1 MRKVSTLVGLTLF
14 ALAGMARAQEA
25 APGAADPAPPV
36 GDAASTPAPA
46 AASAAPHATEAVAST
61 PASTTPVVP
70 RKKIQVGLSFLPM
83 AAGTFT
89 SSPGGQPKAADAAF
103 AYGFGLTACYE
114 VLRGLLVGIAPQL
127 IYSVKGKT
135 DPTAAKQLDLM
146 LRVAYAYQLLDGI
159 SVYAEG
165 LGGYSKILAPVGDS
179 PAGLVLAFGAGGAM
193 DLTDRIFANLGLG
206 YEKGFQNRTQD
217 SVTLQT
223 RTQYVRVTLG
233 GGVKF

>member
-14 ALAGMARAQEA
+14 ALAGTARAQEA
-25 APGAADPAPPV
+25 APDAGAAPV
-36 GDAASTPAPA
+36 GDAAAPAPAPAPAPA
-46 AASAAPHATEAVAST
+46 AATAASVPAPEAAQPVAS
-61 PASTTPVVP
+61 
-70 RKKIQVGLSFLPM
+70 RRKIQVGLSFLPM

-89 SSPGGQPKAADAAF
+89 SSPGGEPKAADAAF
-103 AYGFGLTACYE
+103 AYGFGLTVCYE
-114 VLRGLLVGIAPQL
+114 VLRGLLVGVAPQL

-179 PAGLVLAFGAGGAM
+179 PTGLVLAFGAGGAM
-193 DLTDRIFANLGLG
+193 DLTDRIFANLGVG
-206 YEKGFQNRTQD
+206 YEKGFQNRSQD
-217 SVTLQT
+217 SVELQT